1 MKNVYLVIERD
12 EGYDRISCVYS
23 TKKKADEYAKKKKL
37 RFLDKKQRYFL
48 SCRTK
53 GSLLKKTA

>member
-23 TKKKADEYAKKKKL
+23 TKKKADEYVKKRNCDSWIK
-37 RFLDKKQRYFL
+37 
-48 SCRTK
+48 SK
-53 GSLLKKTA
+53 GIFYRVEQKEVY